1 MSLEHAILISLQE
14 RTGSGYELARRF
26 DRSIGY
32 FWSASHQQIYRT
44 LKRMAET
51 EWVIGEQVPQTGR
64 PDKTIYR
71 PSQAGLDALR
81 DWIAEPVDTSNFR
94 SILAVKLRGAAY
106 GDISALALEFK
117 RHRALA
123 EQRLATYRDI
133 EARDLARTGR
143 TSPDELAGTPLH
155 QYLVLRA
162 GIIEA
167 ESFLA
172 WCDEVLAALD
182 ATPPAAPQSQPHA

>member
-51 EWVIGEQVPQTGR
+51 GWVSGEQVPQTGR

-81 DWIAEPVDTSNFR
+81 DWIAEPVDTTNFR

-106 GDISALALEFK
+106 GDPSALAFEFK

-123 EQRLATYRDI
+123 EQRLATYLDI
-133 EARDLARTGR
+133 EARDLARTGHA
-143 TSPDELAGTPLH
+143 SPEELTGTPLH

-182 ATPPAAPQSQPHA
+182 ATAPAPQDQPHA